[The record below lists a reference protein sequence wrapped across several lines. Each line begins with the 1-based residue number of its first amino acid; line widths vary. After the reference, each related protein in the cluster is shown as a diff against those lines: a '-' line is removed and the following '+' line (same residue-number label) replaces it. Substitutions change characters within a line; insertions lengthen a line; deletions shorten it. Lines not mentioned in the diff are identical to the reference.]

1 MKFFQRLKHLLLL
14 RRHKTFN
21 YTYLSGGH
29 YDTGSFIR
37 KFYHRKRFH
46 FIKKRLRLLNTKGI
60 IVDVGSGSGNILES
74 FNKKK
79 HN

>member
-1 MKFFQRLKHLLLL
+1 MKFFQRIKHLLLL

-29 YDTGSFIR
+29 YDKGFFIR

-46 FIKKRLRLLNTKGI
+46 FINKKLRILNPKGT
-60 IVDVGSGSGNILES
+60 IVDVGSGSGNILEF